1 MKRQTYTPE
10 IKERAVR
17 MLIEASSDYPS
28 TWSAIQAIASKI
40 GCTPE
45 TLRSWHKKH
54 IDQTIPASVQAQ
66 SDKERIKALER
77 ENKELKQANEIIR
90 KAAGLGSPGGAR
102 PSTQIMV
109 QFIDDYRGSYGVEL
123 ICRVLPIAPSTYH
136 RTKDLECCPE
146 RRSLRSQHD
155 DYYLSEIKRIWQDS
169 KCRYGTRKVWQ
180 QLKAEGI
187 HPARCTVERLMRQ
200 HGMQGIWRGKGKI
213 TTKSRDDQKRA
224 DDLVNRNFN
233 AHRPNQLWVAD
244 FTYIKTL
251 SGWVYTAFI
260 IDVFARAIV
269 GWKVS
274 DRMNT
279 DMVMAALN
287 QAIADRN
294 HPKDVIHHSDRGVQ
308 YLSIRYTDKMA
319 DSGVIASV
327 GTTGD
332 SYDNA
337 LAETVN
343 GLYKT
348 EVIEYLKQQWRD
360 ACDVELATLEWVDW
374 FNKTRIHS
382 TIGYVSPFE
391 FERRYYDSFI
401 ESDKAA

>member
-1 MKRQTYTPE
+1 
-10 IKERAVR
+10 
-17 MLIEASSDYPS
+17 
-28 TWSAIQAIASKI
+28 
-40 GCTPE
+40 
-45 TLRSWHKKH
+45 
-54 IDQTIPASVQAQ
+54 
-66 SDKERIKALER
+66 
-77 ENKELKQANEIIR
+77 
-90 KAAGLGSPGGAR
+90 
-102 PSTQIMV
+102 MV
-109 QFIDDYRGSYGVEL
+109 EFIDDHKHKYGIEL

-136 RTKDLECCPE
+136 RAKDLEECPDK
-146 RRSLRSQHD
+146 RSLRSQHD
-155 DYYLSEIKRIWQDS
+155 DYYISEIKRIWQDS
-169 KCRYGTRKVWQ
+169 KCRYGARKVWQ
-180 QLKAEGI
+180 QMKADGLQV
-187 HPARCTVERLMRQ
+187 ARCTVERLMKQ
-200 HGMQGIWRGKGKI
+200 YELQGVWRGKGKI
-213 TTKSRDDQKRA
+213 TTNSRDDQKRA

-233 AHRPNQLWVAD
+233 AQRPNQLWVAD
-244 FTYIKTL
+244 FTYIKTM

-274 DRMNT
+274 NRMNT

-287 QAIADRN
+287 QAITDRN
-294 HPKDVIHHSDRGVQ
+294 NPKAVIHHSDRGVQ

-348 EVIEYLKQQWRD
+348 EVIDYLKQQWQGVN
-360 ACDVELATLEWVDW
+360 DVELATLEWVDW
-374 FNKTRIHS
+374 FNKTRLHS

-391 FERRYYDSFI
+391 FEKRYYDNLTLSGM
-401 ESDKAA
+401 AA

>member
-1 MKRQTYTPE
+1 MKTD
-10 IKERAVR
+10 
-17 MLIEASSDYPS
+17 S
-28 TWSAIQAIASKI
+28 
-40 GCTPE
+40 
-45 TLRSWHKKH
+45 
-54 IDQTIPASVQAQ
+54 
-66 SDKERIKALER
+66 
-77 ENKELKQANEIIR
+77 IR
-90 KAAGLGSPGGAR
+90 
-102 PSTQIMV
+102 V
-109 QFIDDYRGSYGVEL
+109 
-123 ICRVLPIAPSTYH
+123 
-136 RTKDLECCPE
+136 
-146 RRSLRSQHD
+146 
-155 DYYLSEIKRIWQDS
+155 
-169 KCRYGTRKVWQ
+169 
-180 QLKAEGI
+180 
-187 HPARCTVERLMRQ
+187 ARCTVERLMKQ
-200 HGMQGIWRGKGKI
+200 YGMQGIWRGKGKI
-213 TTKSRDDQKRA
+213 TTNSRDDQKRA
-224 DDLVNRNFN
+224 DNLVNRNFN

-274 DRMNT
+274 NRMNT

-308 YLSIRYTDKMA
+308 YLSIRYTNKMA

-348 EVIEYLKQQWRD
+348 EVIEYLKQQWQGVS
-360 ACDVELATLEWVDW
+360 DVELATLEWVDW

-391 FERRYYDSFI
+391 FERRYYDSLT
-401 ESDKAA
+401 ESDKVA

>member
-1 MKRQTYTPE
+1 
-10 IKERAVR
+10 
-17 MLIEASSDYPS
+17 
-28 TWSAIQAIASKI
+28 
-40 GCTPE
+40 
-45 TLRSWHKKH
+45 
-54 IDQTIPASVQAQ
+54 
-66 SDKERIKALER
+66 
-77 ENKELKQANEIIR
+77 
-90 KAAGLGSPGGAR
+90 
-102 PSTQIMV
+102 
-109 QFIDDYRGSYGVEL
+109 
-123 ICRVLPIAPSTYH
+123 
-136 RTKDLECCPE
+136 
-146 RRSLRSQHD
+146 
-155 DYYLSEIKRIWQDS
+155 
-169 KCRYGTRKVWQ
+169 
-180 QLKAEGI
+180 
-187 HPARCTVERLMRQ
+187 MRQ
-200 HGMQGIWRGKGKI
+200 HGMQGVWRGKGKI
-213 TTKSRDDQKRA
+213 TTKSRDGQKRA

-391 FERRYYDSFI
+391 FERRYYDSLN

>member
-10 IKERAVR
+10 MKERAVR
-17 MLIEASSDYPS
+17 MLIEAKDDYPS
-28 TWSAIQAIASKI
+28 TWSAIKAIAPKI

-54 IDQTIPASVQAQ
+54 IDKTIPAKIQAQ
-66 SDKERIKALER
+66 SQAERIKELER

-90 KAAGLGSPGGAR
+90 KAAAFFGPGGNR
-102 PSTQIMV
+102 PQTLVMV
-109 QFIDDYRGSYGVEL
+109 QFIDENKSIYGIL
-123 ICRVLPIAPSTYH
+123 AICRVLPIAPSIYY
-136 RTKDLECCPE
+136 RTKDLNDNPE
-146 RRSLRSQHD
+146 KRSQRSQHD
-155 DYYLSEIKRIWQDS
+155 DFYLNEIKRIWQDS
-169 KCRYGTRKVWQ
+169 KCRYGTRKVWK

-348 EVIEYLKQQWRD
+348 EVIEYLKQQWQGVS
-360 ACDVELATLEWVDW
+360 DVELATLEWVDW